1 MEKFAILALL
11 LCLTSLTGVTD
22 AATVTVTPSF
32 RYNCCGA
39 DGHRII
45 MVNYNNATNPSYSD
59 LVAAVKA
66 DNTDAHIYGI
76 NTYKCTDYAEE
87 IHNNLE
93 KRGLKCGIASVQFN
107 TGKGHAVNV
116 VNTTDKGNVYVDC
129 SGTEGNPGMDTIA
142 TIEVGKKYTIT
153 PIDDSNSIVRNR
165 IVKSVRVYW

>member
-1 MEKFAILALL
+1 MKKFTILALL
-11 LCLTSLTGVTD
+11 LCLISSTGVTD
-22 AATVTVTPSF
+22 TSKVTVTPSF
-32 RYNCCGA
+32 SYNCWGA

-45 MVNYNNATNPSYSD
+45 MVNYNNATSPSYSD
-59 LVAAVKA
+59 LIAAVKA

-87 IHNNLE
+87 LHNNLE
-93 KRGLKCGIASVQFN
+93 KRGMKCGIASVQFN
-107 TGKGHAVNV
+107 RGKGHAVNV
-116 VNTTDKGNVYVDC
+116 VNTIDEGTVYVDC

-142 TIEVGKKYTIT
+142 IIVIGKKYTLT

>member
-1 MEKFAILALL
+1 MKKFTILALL
-11 LCLTSLTGVTD
+11 LYLTSLIGITD

-32 RYNCCGA
+32 SYKCYGA

-66 DNTDAHIYGI
+66 DNTDAHIYEI

-87 IHNNLE
+87 LHNNLE
-93 KRGLKCGIASVQFN
+93 KRGIKCGIASVQFN

-116 VNTTDKGNVYVDC
+116 INTTDTGTVYVDC
-129 SGTEGNPGMDTIA
+129 CGTEGNPGVDTIA
-142 TIEVGKKYTIT
+142 AIEVGKKYTLM
-153 PIDDSNSIVRNR
+153 PIDNSNAIKRNR
-165 IVKSVRVYW
+165 IVKSVRAYW